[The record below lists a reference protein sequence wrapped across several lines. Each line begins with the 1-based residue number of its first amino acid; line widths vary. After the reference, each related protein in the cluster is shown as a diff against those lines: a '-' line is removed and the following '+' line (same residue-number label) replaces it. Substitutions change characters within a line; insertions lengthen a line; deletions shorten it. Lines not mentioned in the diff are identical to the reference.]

1 MLNVC
6 NEEKQQQQQQ
16 QQQQL
21 SSCKNEK
28 NKSLTGSE

>member
-6 NEEKQQQQQQ
+6 NEEKQQQQQ